1 MKRRRFD
8 WRGAV
13 LPVAVI
19 AIVQIY
25 VMTSRVKFDNIAAPT
40 AIAAAGWQAV
50 ADGTLLQ
57 ATLQTLGSALGG
69 LAIGTILGLVLGV
82 LFGLWQPLNRAMLL
96 SVEAVRPIPSVAL
109 VPVALLIFGFGYRME
124 ILLVA
129 HGTLWPV
136 LIFTRSGVRN
146 VQPRLLE
153 VSRLLGF
160 GLWTRVWKIVLPAAL
175 SQIFVGFR
183 IAAAL
188 ALVIA
193 VTVEIS
199 ANPLGI
205 GAGLMTAE
213 QTLRPGLMY
222 AFIVW
227 LGLIGWALNA
237 VLLQAQRRLFAP

>member
-1 MKRRRFD
+1 VKRSGMD

-13 LPVAVI
+13 VPIA
-19 AIVQIY
+19 AIVIVQVY
-25 VMTSRVKFDNIAAPT
+25 VMTSRIKFDNIAAPT
-40 AIAAAGWQAV
+40 AVAAAGWQAV
-50 ADGTLLQ
+50 ADGTLLRT
-57 ATLQTLGSALGG
+57 TLETLGSALGG
-69 LAIGTILGLVLGV
+69 LAIGTVLGLALGL
-82 LFGLWQPLNRAMLL
+82 LFGLWPPLNRAMLL

-124 ILLVA
+124 MLLVA

-136 LIFTRSGVRN
+136 LIFTRAGVRA
-146 VQPRLLE
+146 VEPRLLE

-160 GLWTRVWKIVLPAAL
+160 NLWQRIWRIVLPAAL

-183 IAAAL
+183 VAAAL

-205 GAGLMTAE
+205 GNGLMTAE

-227 LGLIGWALNA
+227 LGLIGWTLNA
-237 VLLQAQRRLFAP
+237 VLVQAQRRLWAR